1 MADIEKHFKKINETL
16 DTEFIEHMPVKAT
29 TELAEVQ
36 TAENKLDKDYSTVRR
51 NLYDLISMGNDAAQS
66 ILDVAKAGDSP
77 RAYEVVSQILKT
89 VAEMNKD
96 ILEIHDKAKK
106 IKEDKFNLT
115 QKNTTNNT
123 FYVGST
129 SELQD
134 LINPDRSSGK
144 NIKKV

>member
-1 MADIEKHFKKINETL
+1 MNDQFKKLSDSLNMNFDAHLPMKSEAKEIALTGSE
-16 DTEFIEHMPVKAT
+16 EKI
-29 TELAEVQ
+29 
-36 TAENKLDKDYSTVRR
+36 DKDYSIIRK
-51 NLYDLISMGNDAAQS
+51 NLYELIETGKDAVSS

-77 RAYEVVSQILKT
+77 RAYEVVSQMLKT
-89 VAEMNKD
+89 VAEINKD
-96 ILEIHDKAKK
+96 VLEVHDKVKK

-123 FYVGST
+123 IYVGST

-134 LINPDRSSGK
+134 LINPERSSGK